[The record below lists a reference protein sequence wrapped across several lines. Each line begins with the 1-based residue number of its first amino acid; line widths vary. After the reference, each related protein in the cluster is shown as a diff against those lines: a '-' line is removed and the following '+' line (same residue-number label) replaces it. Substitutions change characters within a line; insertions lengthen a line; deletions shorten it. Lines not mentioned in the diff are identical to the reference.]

1 MIIVFGSINADLVFR
16 VDALPRSGETV
27 LSQSYHVFPGGKG
40 ANTAVAAARA
50 GGTVE
55 MIGRVG
61 RDRFAEEALQGIRD
75 AGIGLGGVA
84 LSQRPT
90 GCAAI
95 WVDRDGENA
104 IAVASGANL
113 DVAAS
118 QVPESLL
125 GEQTVL
131 ALQMEVPAAENWSV
145 MTRAKRAGAR
155 VLMNLAPAQPIPA
168 DALDKVDILV
178 VNRAEAAE
186 LADSLGLDD
195 TQPLEVSA
203 ALARRYNTTN
213 VITLGRDGAV
223 AHARDHGWRIPALPV
238 DVVDATGAGDA
249 FCGGLAAA
257 LDRGLDLEPALRYAT
272 VGAGIAC
279 TVAGAQPGMPGLEA
293 VQARLHE
300 LPELQRIS

>member
-27 LSQSYHVFPGGKG
+27 LSESYRVYPGGKG

-50 GGTVE
+50 GGSVE

-61 RDRFAEEALQGIRD
+61 RDRFAEEALQGMRD
-75 AGIGLGGVA
+75 AGIGLDGVA

-113 DVAAS
+113 DVEGS
-118 QVPESLL
+118 QVPGSLL
-125 GEQTVL
+125 GDRTLV

-145 MTRAKRAGAR
+145 INRAKQAGAR
-155 VLMNLAPAQPIPA
+155 VVLNLAPAQPVPA
-168 DALDKVDILV
+168 EVLANIDIMV
-178 VNRAEAAE
+178 VNRSEAAA
-186 LADSLGLDD
+186 LAETLGLDGD
-195 TQPLEVSA
+195 QPMHLGAV
-203 ALARRYNTTN
+203 LARRYNVTS
-213 VITLGRDGAV
+213 VVTLGRDGAL
-223 AHARDHGWRIPALPV
+223 AHAPDSAWRVPALPV
-238 DVVDATGAGDA
+238 DVIDATGAGDA

-257 LDRGLDLEPALRYAT
+257 LDRGLAFEPALRYAT

-279 TVAGAQPGMPGLEA
+279 TVAGAQPGMPALEA
-293 VQARLHE
+293 IQARLHE
-300 LPELQRIS
+300 LPELQPIS